1 MGDMYNQGIGTLAR
15 KLQDG
20 GETEVAPRSTG
31 FFSKIGTFFPF
42 TPEYLM
48 QAAGGGERVSPT
60 LKAAEASTDFQKQ
73 FFLGGPLAAAKNI
86 TKTVGLEKLSEN
98 IPQIERGD
106 TFTDDL
112 ARGAG
117 QFLLPFAGATKL
129 VGGFAAG
136 AKGVLQAEALGL
148 AVSQLVFDPSD
159 EKVSDLIDASISSDT
174 SNPLLSAIKSTASA
188 LKVNSEDSEL
198 KQRLKL
204 LGEDLLLSGAAG
216 TAIVSP
222 FLGKIAIQEGSR
234 AILAGVEKGSKNLS
248 EFFTSS
254 KKQEGPVIFEEEIS
268 RPKLQKIKATE
279 PLARAKESYDRINT
293 TPLEE
298 LRTQLG
304 TRFGIVDTKNIS
316 DTDVLSLHKELVR
329 KDTGWYKIAGEDK
342 WKREIDTSDLRI
354 NENAAE
360 KMTQRVFPPGYK
372 LQVIGFGDPKG
383 IYTVQRNLEEK
394 LSKNLKPVTK
404 GFTPIKP
411 EERELITSQFED
423 LINPDIAYRKRLLG
437 ATSPKDFKG
446 SQADRF
452 TKAAKGF
459 LSLREEGRRFKNKA
473 PVFALVNRNNQIVPD
488 TIEASGFTG
497 YFAKLSP
504 EDTFNKS
511 TFKFVDEKH
520 PLTRQAFQDYE
531 KLKQKTRS
539 VLAKDF
545 INQDSEFAKLY
556 PELMDYKVSFEP
568 NLNAKGA
575 LARHSKAKRE
585 VSLSVNPLI
594 FPETAKNLLIH
605 ELTGHGVQAFS
616 GLIRGGDLTT
626 VDTVNSLISELER
639 KAMKATSSAEKTEAF
654 TKAETFKEYTK
665 KYKDVDR
672 QLSLKRSYRMTIDDQ
687 LPSPQRT
694 ASLKQI
700 DEEIDALKKEKK
712 VQAELFYNNLLGEVE
727 ARLLQTRASLNKN
740 QRKDLSPLLDVQGF
754 ILRSLKDQ
762 GYTMDR
768 LGNITGQTMK
778 EGKLPWNVNVAQS
791 LVKKIRDAQFSGVM
805 ETKAAFR
812 PEFSDEIFKGEIPY
826 EVATG
831 SIEAEKVL
839 KAGNIP
845 FLQKDFR
852 YDPSEP
858 YFTRDVPLGEEI
870 IYTDPRFALTEG
882 AFIGERKLRD
892 IPDETKI
899 DGKEVR
905 TIKKDFDKARIEFDR
920 IQDLTASGISK
931 ELKNLGFKSQ
941 ASMSPALQRKVLE
954 ELKVRRPYGWYRGS
968 DGMKRREISD
978 KTTSLDKTEAKRLS
992 ENPTKLSDYA
1002 YEVPVENIL
1011 KGTPLFD
1018 AYPDMKGTLVSY
1030 KPELEGAY
1038 GVYMKGDI
1046 DLPNR
1051 IAISIDPKKYPHTVK
1066 SILLHEVAHQTQYF
1080 MRFAGG
1086 GNLRFANKVN
1096 DRLDNIYQKINM
1108 LETRLNLN
1116 KGLDLNDSNRLAQLR
1131 SETGPLEILL
1141 KDWKKLSSDLKKVD
1155 PETNPSQYKN
1165 LKEALD
1171 YEEEK
1176 MYRSV
1181 SGEQEARSI
1190 QRRDGLTPEERTILS
1205 PDIDLGQVIV
1215 KELEDQGYT
1224 VRLPSFKPDLKES
1237 LEVTITAPDGS
1248 NVFPSP
1254 VINLTKQLEDILK
1267 AERTALYRK
1276 SPFDKEQGRVRDEL
1290 LKLQRIK
1297 NKTDKQ
1303 EAKVKELRDVL
1314 GVGSTMNRADLRTRA
1329 EGRMDFGL
1337 KEDASGLKTDMYGP
1351 DFPFGESII
1360 PSKFMEEPFQA
1371 MGKAPRKENVV
1382 SFYHGFDSEIDP
1394 DEIEFRKS
1402 IFGKKPRGGKGVSIT
1417 SDPKIAR
1424 GYGSTVIEVPLDLNR
1439 YKIFDYNN
1447 SDHKKIITDAIKN
1460 DPDFVKKFTKD
1471 SISRLKPRNVVDF
1484 LEVNSKVRDPE
1495 KRAKLTKKQL
1505 FEELDFSRP
1514 DLTENSHIVDILQEK
1529 GFEGVKQFEKG
1540 KEQYKLYNL
1549 EREDLFLIKN
1559 QEQRAKDNV
1568 ALYKRR
1574 EEIGKQ
1580 SNLQKNAEAIQ
1591 KAKDENALGPLATLL
1606 KKRNEIIKKSYPPTV
1621 FTADNFPMLPLYQRA
1636 QNALDKSKKEKII
1649 DTGVDQLNEN
1659 KSTLSLKSGQKVD
1672 ARLDIPSYERQGT
1685 WVPAIHPQKR
1695 DPFSVGYP
1703 RTTQLKNVDFVQE
1716 GKSKRKALEV
1726 ASGEKTKS
1734 PFATM
1739 TGNWV
1744 NHNSTELYKKAE
1756 KFLNDPSW
1764 TQIGYNPKRASY
1776 FYNTETLRPVK
1787 SADEVIQIGQLVL
1800 AKNVKYDKNLAKD
1813 FNRGGIVLRG
1823 TRPMVFATGI
1833 PTALRKGM

>member
-20 GETEVAPRSTG
+20 GEAGFPSERQRKSWEDRTG
-31 FFSKIGTFFPF
+31 LLEQENIKQQDSGGLMSFLNKIGTLFPF
-42 TPEYLM
+42 EPEYLM
-48 QAAGGGERVSPT
+48 QAAGGGERVPPT

-73 FFLGGPLAAAKNI
+73 LFLGGPLEAAKNI
-86 TKTVGLEKLSEN
+86 TKTVGLEKFSEN
-98 IPQIERGD
+98 IPQIEEGD

-117 QFLLPFAGATKL
+117 QFLLPFVGAARL

-136 AKGVLQAEALGL
+136 AKGLLQAEALGL

-188 LKVNSEDSEL
+188 LKVNPGDSEL
-198 KQRLKL
+198 KKRLKL
-204 LGEDLLLSGAAG
+204 LGEELLLSGAGALGVGGFIAG
-216 TAIVSP
+216 KFA
-222 FLGKIAIQEGSR
+222 AQEGSR
-234 AILAGVEKGSKNLS
+234 AILAGIEKGSKNLS

-268 RPKLQKIKATE
+268 RPKLEKIKATE
-279 PLARAKESYDRINT
+279 PLARAKESYDRIDT

-316 DTDVLSLHKELVR
+316 DKDVLSLHKELVR
-329 KDTGWYKIAGEDK
+329 QDTGWYKIAGEDK

-372 LQVIGFGDPKG
+372 FQVIGFGDPKG

-437 ATSPKDFKG
+437 ATSPKDFEG

-459 LSLREEGRRFKNKA
+459 LSLREKGRRFKNKA
-473 PVFALVNRNNQIVPD
+473 PVFALVNKNNQIVPD

-575 LARHSKAKRE
+575 LAKHSKAKRE

-639 KAMKATSSAEKTEAF
+639 KAMKATSSAEKTEAL

-665 KYKDVDR
+665 KYNDVDH

-694 ASLKQI
+694 ASFKQI

-712 VQAELFYNNLLGEVE
+712 VQAKLFYNNLLGEVE

-805 ETKAAFR
+805 KTKAAFR

-826 EVATG
+826 EVSTG

-870 IYTDPRFALTEG
+870 IYTDPRSALTEG

-1066 SILLHEVAHQTQYF
+1066 NILLHEVAHQTQYF

-1108 LETRLNLN
+1108 LETKLNLN
-1116 KGLDLNDSNRLAQLR
+1116 KSLDLNDSNRLAQLK

-1141 KDWKKLSSDLKKVD
+1141 KDWKKVSSDLKKVD

-1205 PDIDLGQVIV
+1205 PDINLGQIIV

-1224 VRLPSFKPDLKES
+1224 VRLPFFGPDLKDS
-1237 LEVTITAPDGS
+1237 LKVTVTAPDKS
-1248 NVFPSP
+1248 SILPSP

-1371 MGKAPRKENVV
+1371 MGKPSN
-1382 SFYHGFDSEIDP
+1382 I
-1394 DEIEFRKS
+1394 
-1402 IFGKKPRGGKGVSIT
+1402 
-1417 SDPKIAR
+1417 
-1424 GYGSTVIEVPLDLNR
+1424 N
-1439 YKIFDYNN
+1439 
-1447 SDHKKIITDAIKN
+1447 
-1460 DPDFVKKFTKD
+1460 
-1471 SISRLKPRNVVDF
+1471 
-1484 LEVNSKVRDPE
+1484 
-1495 KRAKLTKKQL
+1495 KQA
-1505 FEELDFSRP
+1505 
-1514 DLTENSHIVDILQEK
+1514 
-1529 GFEGVKQFEKG
+1529 
-1540 KEQYKLYNL
+1540 
-1549 EREDLFLIKN
+1549 LIKD

-1568 ALYKRR
+1568 ALYAKR
-1574 EEIGKQ
+1574 EEKGSESGLKE
-1580 SNLQKNAEAIQ
+1580 NAKKIEEKREAIQ
-1591 KAKDENALGPLATLL
+1591 KAKNKNKFAPLTDLL
-1606 KKRNEIIKKSYPPTV
+1606 EERNEIIRKAYPPTV

-1636 QNALDKSKKEKII
+1636 QNALDRLKRERII

-1659 KSTLSLKSGQKVD
+1659 KSTLSLKSGEKVD
-1672 ARLDIPSYERQGT
+1672 ARLDIPSYQSQGT
-1685 WVPAIHPQKR
+1685 WVPAIHPKNKK
-1695 DPFSVGYP
+1695 DNFSSGYP
-1703 RTTQLKNVDFVQE
+1703 RTTQLKNVNFLQPEANIQKALNVAT
-1716 GKSKRKALEV
+1716 GKSPK
-1726 ASGEKTKS
+1726 G

-1744 NHNSTELYKKAE
+1744 NHNSTKLYKKARE
-1756 KFLNDPSW
+1756 LLNDSSW

-1776 FYNTETLRPVK
+1776 FYNTKTLRPVK

-1813 FNRGGIVLRG
+1813 FNRGGVVSRG
-1823 TRPMVFATGI
+1823 TRPTVFATGI